1 MKKTFLTLALV
12 AAVAL
17 VSANAMA
24 WGMHGWNGNGYGYGM
39 QANNQVDSKAYQ
51 DFLNSTADLRAS
63 ISADRAEVA
72 ALMAGQNP
80 DAKQVRAL
88 TERINKNITALNEK
102 AAAAGLPGQGYMGR
116 GYMGRGM
123 MRGGHGMMG
132 FNGNGPGFNCPA
144 W

>member
-24 WGMHGWNGNGYGYGM
+24 WGMHGQRGNGYGNGYGM
-39 QANNQVDSKAYQ
+39 QYNNQVDSKAYQ

-88 TERINKNITALNEK
+88 TEHINKNITALNEK
-102 AAAAGLPGQGYMGR
+102 AAALGLPGQGF
-116 GYMGRGM
+116 MGRGM
-123 MRGGHGMMG
+123 MNGRGMMG
-132 FNGNGPGFNCPA
+132 FNGYGRGFNCPA
-144 W
+144 R